1 MRRKLLKLYLRNKSK
16 LEENEIDWEERKN
29 EWLNFVSQFYS
40 SVESWLN
47 PYKNKGKL
55 SYKYEKTQPTEDC
68 IGTYNVDVMIVDFA
82 GQKLTLEPRGTLLIG
97 TKGRID
103 MEGTRGRVQF
113 ILADKDSK
121 GVKVRVS
128 VSRDGNPLEREGSA

>member
-1 MRRKLLKLYLRNKSK
+1 LKLYLRNKSK

>member
-1 MRRKLLKLYLRNKSK
+1 VRRKLLKLYLRNKSK

-103 MEGTRGRVQF
+103 MEGTRGRV
-113 ILADKDSK
+113 
-121 GVKVRVS
+121 
-128 VSRDGNPLEREGSA
+128 